1 MIQVYGLG
9 QCALDHL
16 ALLTSYPEPDTKCE
30 FKDMT
35 VQGGGPVATALVAL
49 SRWGIS
55 CAFAGVIGDDSFGAE
70 IRRTLDDERVDTTGL
85 LVRRGCGSQ
94 FAFIAVE
101 AGTGKRT
108 IFWRRPTGAALAAN
122 ELNHDLIRSARVLHT
137 DGLFIEASLAAAR
150 IAKATGVQV
159 VVDAGT
165 LREGMLELAKQ
176 SDCFVASATFARALV
191 GEDRPLEACRRLAE
205 LGPRVV
211 GVTLGEKGYVAL
223 DQSGVIERPA
233 YRVQAMDTTGCGD
246 VFHGGFIYGLIQGW
260 DAARCLDFG
269 AWAAARVSLRLGGR
283 DGIPPLADWPEQK
296 LHA

>member
-16 ALLTSYPEPDTKCE
+16 ALVPSYPEPDTKCE

-49 SRWGIS
+49 CRWGIS
-55 CAFAGVIGDDSFGAE
+55 CAIAGVIGDDSFGAE
-70 IRRTLDDERVDTTGL
+70 IRRTLDEERVDTTGL

-108 IFWRRPTGAALAAN
+108 IFWRRPTGAALAPN

-150 IAKATGVQV
+150 TARAAGVQV

-191 GEDRPLEACRRLAE
+191 GDDRPLEACRRLAE

-269 AWAAARVSLRLGGR
+269 DWAAACVSLRLGGR

-296 LHA
+296 MHA